1 MRFTGL
7 TGKLRRRSFFF
18 VTRTH
23 ISVPTRQ
30 LILLFFTLLL
40 AALPSA
46 AQIHPF
52 YLHQND
58 RVIFYGDSITEQGH
72 YTAFIENYVVT
83 RFPDLNVRFVNSGWA
98 GDWIVGG
105 GGGKVD
111 QRLARDVVAEKAT
124 VATFML
130 GMNDAAYQ
138 DYDPA
143 FFGVYTKGYQH
154 LLDSL
159 RQSLPNL
166 RITLLEPSPYD
177 DVTRPP
183 IYALHDGGYNKVIVR
198 YGAFVREL
206 AQQQK
211 LDVVDLNAQLI
222 AVLEKAHQ
230 SDPALAEKIIPDR
243 IHPSAA
249 GGLVMA
255 AAILKAWN
263 APSIVSSV
271 EIDASHSRVR
281 QQQNTR
287 VTDLRKTPTLS
298 WTQQENALP
307 MPFDPKDDALALVL
321 RSSNIV
327 ESLDQQLLKV
337 TGLPDAKY
345 LLKIDDA
352 EIAAFSREDLAQG
365 INLALRDTPML
376 KQSLDVYAFS
386 ARLHSVRMASWQSV
400 QVGLQEEASPHIAEA
415 TSALAALEDE
425 LIDQQKSTA
434 APKAHHYEL
443 LPQNSN

>member
-1 MRFTGL
+1 MRITDL
-7 TGKLRRRSFFF
+7 TGKLQCRSFFL
-18 VTRTH
+18 VTHAHVSVH
-23 ISVPTRQ
+23 IRK
-30 LILLFFTLLL
+30 LTLLL
-40 AALPSA
+40 STLLLVTLPSA
-46 AQIHPF
+46 AQDHPF

-58 RVIFYGDSITEQGH
+58 RVVFYGDSITEQGR

-83 RFPDLNVRFVNSGWA
+83 RFPGLNVRFVNSGWA

-143 FFGVYTKGYQH
+143 FFDVYAKGYQH
-154 LLDSL
+154 LLESL

-198 YGAFVREL
+198 YGVFVREL
-206 AQQQK
+206 GQQQK
-211 LDVVDLNAQLI
+211 LDVVDMNAPLI
-222 AVLEKAHQ
+222 AVLEKAHR

-255 AAILKAWN
+255 AAILKSWN
-263 APSIVSSV
+263 APSIISSV
-271 EIDASHSRVR
+271 EIDASRSDVR
-281 QQQNTR
+281 QQMNTL
-287 VTDLRKTPTLS
+287 VTDLRKSPTLS
-298 WTQQENALP
+298 WIQQDYALP
-307 MPFDPKDDALALVL
+307 MPFDPKDDVLSLVL
-321 RSSNIV
+321 RSSNIA
-327 ESLDQQLLKV
+327 EALDQQLLKV
-337 TGLPDAKY
+337 TGLPDPKY

-352 EIAAFSREDLAQG
+352 EVAALTREDLARG
-365 INLALRDTPML
+365 VNLALLETPML
-376 KQSLDVYAFS
+376 KQSLSVYAFS

-400 QVGLQEEASPHIAEA
+400 QVALQEEKSPHVGEA
-415 TSALAALEDE
+415 VSALDALENE
-425 LIDQQKSTA
+425 LIDQQKSA
-434 APKAHHYEL
+434 AVPKAHHYEL